1 MSPSRRIVPGL
12 VSVTFRKLP
21 PAEIVALARRAGLV
35 GIEWGG
41 DIHAPHGDVARA
53 REVRALTLDAGLR
66 VAAYGSYYRAAGG
79 NPDNPDF
86 ARVLE
91 SAVALGAPTIRVWP
105 GGSGS
110 AKLDPD
116 GRKRVVDDL
125 VRIADLAASA
135 GVSVSTEFHDGT
147 LTDTN
152 DSARL
157 LLSEA
162 PHPNLFT
169 YWQPHNGEPT
179 PDCVEGLRAVL
190 PRVSNVHVFHWW
202 PTSAQRHPLADGAA
216 RWTEFFRE
224 LRTLTG
230 ERFALLEFV
239 RDDAEAALLEDAVTL
254 HAWLGLGNSAP

>member
-1 MSPSRRIVPGL
+1 M
-12 VSVTFRKLP
+12 SVTFRKLSP
-21 PAEIVALARRAGLV
+21 VEIVALAKRTGLV

-41 DIHAPHGDVARA
+41 DIHAPHGDLARA
-53 REVRALTLDAGLR
+53 REARRLTLEAGLR
-66 VAAYGSYYRAAGG
+66 VAAYGSYYRAGG
-79 NPDNPDF
+79 ENADNPDF
-86 ARVLE
+86 ARVLD

-105 GGSGS
+105 GGAGS
-110 AKLDPD
+110 ARLDAD

-125 VRIADLAASA
+125 LRVADLASRA

-152 DSARL
+152 DSARRL
-157 LLSEA
+157 LAEA

-179 PDCVEGLRAVL
+179 LECVEGMRAVL

-216 RWTEFFRE
+216 RWAEFWRE
-224 LRTLTG
+224 LAPAKG

-239 RDDAEAALLEDAVTL
+239 RDDAEAALLEDAATL
-254 HAWLGLGNSAP
+254 HAWLAAHAA